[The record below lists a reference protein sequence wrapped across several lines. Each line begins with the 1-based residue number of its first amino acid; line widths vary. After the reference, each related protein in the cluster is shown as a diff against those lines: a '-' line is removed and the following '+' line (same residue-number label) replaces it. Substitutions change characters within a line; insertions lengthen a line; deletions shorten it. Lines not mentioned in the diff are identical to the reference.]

1 MNRFGVSLLSLFWTR
16 EDLKTGPGDNERF
29 NELQI
34 LSGFGIGKFAFWAS
48 QLSSFQMRNDT
59 SKGLMFVWS
68 FGQHITVHDSW
79 PASFDSQWALCGVG
93 EWLQALKLVSQAC
106 SPPFAIEVKLWG
118 SGCNSFLRAL
128 VNQTSL
134 LFFAVKLKL
143 WGKWPH
149 SQQLFTVFPTGFMSH
164 WMAS

>member
-68 FGQHITVHDSW
+68 FGQHITLHDSW
-79 PASFDSQWALCGVG
+79 PASFDSQCCVVLWNGHKHWSQWAKLAP
-93 EWLQALKLVSQAC
+93 LLLPLKLSCGAVA
-106 SPPFAIEVKLWG
+106 A
-118 SGCNSFLRAL
+118 FLRAL